1 MVDTEKNP
9 SAITSSAPIERDA
22 EREDSAVEESVVE
35 ESASVEQELNLT
47 SNTPLLSNDK
57 LAIIEL
63 NRQKAL
69 AKLAERQR
77 QREEERTAKEREE
90 EVTKMLGESRH
101 LFSL

>member
-1 MVDTEKNP
+1 MDGIAPRVDSTNEDMMVEPT
-9 SAITSSAPIERDA
+9 IA
-22 EREDSAVEESVVE
+22 EP
-35 ESASVEQELNLT
+35 ELNLT
-47 SNTPLLSNDK
+47 SNTSLLSEDK

-77 QREEERTAKEREE
+77 QREEERKAREREE
-90 EVTKMLGESRH
+90 EVSKMLGASKH